1 MATTPPDRGGDSR
14 RIVAAGKLGPDA
26 GRGPWVNSSTEHNA
40 VRISGTLKYDRDAM
54 HKNMPYGDPTMDGAY
69 PNPVVKADYIDHM
82 DKKTGESRGSTV
94 LADPW
99 ANSALVAKAGRKRQG
114 KRKDKNG

>member
-1 MATTPPDRGGDSR
+1 MTTTPPDRGGDSR

-40 VRISGTLKYDRDAM
+40 VRISGTLKYDRDALSR
-54 HKNMPYGDPTMDGAY
+54 GDDPTMGGTY
-69 PNPVVKADYIDHM
+69 PNSVVKADYIDSM
-82 DKKTGESRGSTV
+82 DKKTGESRGRAV
-94 LADPW
+94 LSDPW
-99 ANSALVAKAGRKRQG
+99 SNRALVAKAGRKRQG